1 METLFDSPTLAARI
15 EQLAT
20 TIAED
25 YSTRPPVF
33 IGILNGAVQ
42 FMMALIGAFPSG
54 FAETAQ
60 YDFVNVSSYDGH
72 TSRGSVE
79 IGRRSAVE
87 IADRDVI
94 IVDGIVDTGLS
105 LNQLLL
111 QLQMEDPRSVKV
123 CVLLNKPARRSHA
136 VEIHYQGFEIDDHF
150 VVGFGMDYNQHFR
163 CLPQVAV
170 FEQPGKR

>member
-1 METLFDSPTLAARI
+1 MFLAIHMETLFDSPTLAARI

-79 IGRRSAVE
+79 IGNQ
-87 IADRDVI
+87 IAGVAPSGDVTI
-94 IVDGIVDTGLS
+94 IIAGDIINAG
-105 LNQLLL
+105 
-111 QLQMEDPRSVKV
+111 
-123 CVLLNKPARRSHA
+123 NKCQ
-136 VEIHYQGFEIDDHF
+136 E
-150 VVGFGMDYNQHFR
+150 
-163 CLPQVAV
+163 
-170 FEQPGKR
+170 